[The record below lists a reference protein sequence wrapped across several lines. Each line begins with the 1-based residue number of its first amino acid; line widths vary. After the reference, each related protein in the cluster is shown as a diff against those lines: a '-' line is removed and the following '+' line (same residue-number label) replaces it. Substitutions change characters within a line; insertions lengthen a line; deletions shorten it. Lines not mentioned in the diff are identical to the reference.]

1 MHPPTDS
8 SANRAAAQSACESR
22 RPEQIMALGATGILK
37 SALLLSNVGYV
48 DRLAS
53 SGGPADCPKANGDG
67 DEGILDDS
75 EHEKGKA

>member
-1 MHPPTDS
+1 
-8 SANRAAAQSACESR
+8 
-22 RPEQIMALGATGILK
+22 MALGATGILK

-75 EHEKGKA
+75 EHEKGKV

>member
-1 MHPPTDS
+1 
-8 SANRAAAQSACESR
+8 
-22 RPEQIMALGATGILK
+22 MALGATGILK

-75 EHEKGKA
+75 EHEKGKFNKEREPRGQEARG